1 MTTNTPTTT
10 PTATPGDGGPIYP
23 CNSPIHK
30 GMVLRDWLAG
40 QALAGFTR
48 ARDAEMFNEHT
59 TRWYARVAYAL
70 ADAMLIERQE
80 FADKMAATE
89 IPAEA
94 AAQFRADVPD
104 IRVPTAWPV
113 GIGAH

>member
-1 MTTNTPTTT
+1 MSTTQ
-10 PTATPGDGGPIYP
+10 AGDGGPIYP

-30 GMVLRDWLAG
+30 GMALRDWFAG

-48 ARDAEMFNEHT
+48 VRDAEMFNEHT

-70 ADAMLIERQE
+70 ADAMLIER
-80 FADKMAATE
+80 
-89 IPAEA
+89 AERLEKSVA
-94 AAQFRADVPD
+94 EGDTPQAPFRGDVPD
-104 IRVPTAWPV
+104 IAISSPWPV